1 MQPHLLSVP
10 AQRGASEAVPA
21 VRPVR
26 FAGLR
31 LVHAALRRD
40 LQRIPTALRLLQP
53 DDEASAEALQR
64 HWDFLTA
71 MLTCHHEQQDGRIWP
86 MLRRFAP
93 ELRLLINWLEDDH
106 HNLDHSF
113 TRTTTLMRIGTRDP
127 ASAWPV
133 AYAVEELAARLETH
147 LRIEEE
153 QVLPVMAQLLAP
165 QSRVGTLG
173 ELLDLLRLADG
184 PGAPDALAWLLE
196 GGAGAGGRAARRVRR
211 PHRPPVAALAGCLR
225 AVHRGAVGHGAVR
238 GLNRRNRLPAPDLP
252 HPEQELTHIR
262 VTRGASGD
270 HGWTR
275 WEQAVTGLS
284 QPWKEHHPHA
294 EEVDIGP
301 RHRRAGGLARRHHGH
316 RHQPRRG

>member
-1 MQPHLLSVP
+1 MQSHLCTVP
-10 AQRGASEAVPA
+10 AQRGPSEAVPA

-40 LQRIPTALRLLQP
+40 LARLPTALRLLQP
-53 DDEASAEALQR
+53 GDEAGAEALRR

-71 MLTCHHEQQDGRIWP
+71 MLTCHHEQQDVRLWP
-86 MLRRFAP
+86 LLRRFAP
-93 ELRLLINWLEDDH
+93 ELRLLVNWLEDDH

-113 TRTTTLMRIGTRDP
+113 TRTTTLMRVGTRDP

-153 QVLPVMAQLLAP
+153 QLLPVMADLFAAH
-165 QSRVGTLG
+165 SRVGTLG

-196 GGAGAGGRAARRVRR
+196 GVATEQIEALLAECDDLTARQW
-211 PHRPPVAALAGCLR
+211 PH
-225 AVHRGAVGHGAVR
+225 
-238 GLNRRNRLPAPDLP
+238 
-252 HPEQELTHIR
+252 
-262 VTRGASGD
+262 
-270 HGWTR
+270 W
-275 WEQAVTGLS
+275 QAVYARCS
-284 QPWKEHHPHA
+284 A
-294 EEVDIGP
+294 ELWGATPTVE
-301 RHRRAGGLARRHHGH
+301 
-316 RHQPRRG
+316 